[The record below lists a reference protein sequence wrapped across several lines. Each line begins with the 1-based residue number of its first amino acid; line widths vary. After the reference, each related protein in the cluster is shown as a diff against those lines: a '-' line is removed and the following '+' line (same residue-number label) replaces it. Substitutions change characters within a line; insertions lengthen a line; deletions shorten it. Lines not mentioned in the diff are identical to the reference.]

1 MVRDGMTLQ
10 VSERIIL
17 ATRLEG
23 GKEFSADLGSE
34 RNVSH

>member
-17 ATRLEG
+17 TTWLES

-34 RNVSH
+34 RNVRH